1 MERDFMGLNIK
12 DSLVVVKEEPV
23 ESCKDSGLHW
33 SLSSKVGVP
42 HFMSFN
48 SAQDENTFKAI
59 STTDGVDTGLKRQ
72 SDELQNV
79 HAMHLPHD
87 VKMLPFNMSNPSY
100 KTHFGGTGQQSA
112 AAMMKQVL
120 GGIPVTAPHSMLPSR
135 GSVAG
140 TAEPWFSKGSAAPAQ
155 LTIFYGGTVNVF
167 DDISPEKAQAIMFL
181 AGTGCAPPNVMQ
193 PRFQLQASAS
203 KPAAADGACVNQT
216 PNMLPVSGLSSPM
229 SVSSHPIGQCDGS
242 HGNKDDLKISKPTNI
257 SVSPLGT
264 SETPKIV
271 TSLGPVGATTIM
283 PAAVPQARKASLARF
298 LEKRKERVMN
308 LAPYSLSKNSPQCST
323 PESNGVG
330 FSATSCVVTSPLL
343 AGKET

>member
-72 SDELQNV
+72 SDEL
-79 HAMHLPHD
+79 
-87 VKMLPFNMSNPSY
+87 
-100 KTHFGGTGQQSA
+100 QQSA

>member
-1 MERDFMGLNIK
+1 MERDFMGLNSK
-12 DSLVVVKEEPV
+12 DSVVVVKEEPV
-23 ESCKDSGLHW
+23 ESCKDSGFRW
-33 SLSSKVGVP
+33 PLSSKVGVP
-42 HFMSFN
+42 HFMSLN
-48 SAQDENTFKAI
+48 SAQDENPFKGLSA
-59 STTDGVDTGLKRQ
+59 TDGVDAGLKRQ
-72 SDELQNV
+72 SGELQNV

-87 VKMLPFNMSNPSY
+87 VKMLPFYMSNLSF

-112 AAMMKQVL
+112 AATMKQQLL

-140 TAEPWFSKGSAAPAQ
+140 TTEPWFNSKGSAAPAQ

-181 AGTGCAPPNVMQ
+181 AGNGFAPPNVVQ
-193 PRFQLQASAS
+193 PRFQLHPSAS

-216 PNMLPVSGLSSPM
+216 PNMLPASGLSSPM
-229 SVSSHPIGQCDGS
+229 SVSSHPIGQSDGS
-242 HGNKDDLKISKPTNI
+242 PGNKDDMKISKTANI
-257 SVSPLGT
+257 SVVPLGT
-264 SETPKIV
+264 LETPKIV

-308 LAPYSLSKNSPQCST
+308 LAPYSLNKKSADQC
-323 PESNGVG
+323 ESNGVG
-330 FSATSCVVTSPLL
+330 FSATSSV
-343 AGKET
+343 AN

>member
-1 MERDFMGLNIK
+1 MGLNIK
-12 DSLVVVKEEPV
+12 ESVVVVKEEPV
-23 ESCKDSGLHW
+23 ESCKDSGFRW
-33 SLSSKVGVP
+33 PLSSKVGVP
-42 HFMSFN
+42 HFMSLN
-48 SAQDENTFKAI
+48 SAQDENPFKALSAI
-59 STTDGVDTGLKRQ
+59 DGVDAGLKHQ
-72 SDELQNV
+72 SGELQNV

-87 VKMLPFNMSNPSY
+87 VKMLPFNMSYPSY

-112 AAMMKQVL
+112 AATMKQVL

-135 GSVAG
+135 GSVSG
-140 TAEPWFSKGSAAPAQ
+140 TTEPWFNCKGSAAPAQ

-181 AGTGCAPPNVMQ
+181 AGTGCPPPNVVQ

-203 KPAAADGACVNQT
+203 KPAAADGTCVNQT
-216 PNMLPVSGLSSPM
+216 ANMLPASGLSSPM

-242 HGNKDDLKISKPTNI
+242 PGNKDDMKISKTANI
-257 SVSPLGT
+257 SVAPRGT
-264 SETPKIV
+264 LETPKIV

-308 LAPYSLSKNSPQCST
+308 LAPYSLSKKSPECST

-330 FSATSCVVTSPLL
+330 FSATSSVVTSPLL
-343 AGKET
+343 AGRET

>member
-12 DSLVVVKEEPV
+12 ESVVVVKEEPV
-23 ESCKDSGLHW
+23 ESCKDSGLCW
-33 SLSSKVGVP
+33 PLSSKVGVP
-42 HFMSFN
+42 HFMSLN
-48 SAQDENTFKAI
+48 SAQDENTFKAL
-59 STTDGVDTGLKRQ
+59 SATDGVDVGLKRQ
-72 SDELQNV
+72 SGEL
-79 HAMHLPHD
+79 
-87 VKMLPFNMSNPSY
+87 
-100 KTHFGGTGQQSA
+100 QQSA

-120 GGIPVTAPHSMLPSR
+120 SGIPVTTPHSMLPSR

-140 TAEPWFSKGSAAPAQ
+140 TTESWFNSKGSAAPAQ

-181 AGTGCAPPNVMQ
+181 AGTGCAPHNVIQ

-203 KPAAADGACVNQT
+203 KPAAADGLCMNQT
-216 PNMLPVSGLSSPM
+216 PNMLHASGLSSPM

-242 HGNKDDLKISKPTNI
+242 AGNKDDMKISKTSNI
-257 SVSPLGT
+257 SVTPLGT
-264 SETPKIV
+264 LETPNIV

-308 LAPYSLSKNSPQCST
+308 LAPYSLCKKSPECST

-330 FSATSCVVTSPLL
+330 FSATSSVTTGALL
-343 AGKET
+343 ADKET

>member
-23 ESCKDSGLHW
+23 ESCKDSGLRW

-48 SAQDENTFKAI
+48 SAQDENTFKAL
-59 STTDGVDTGLKRQ
+59 SATDGVNASLKRQ
-72 SDELQNV
+72 SGDLQNV
-79 HAMHLPHD
+79 HAMHLPCD

-100 KTHFGGTGQQSA
+100 KTHFGGTGQMNQI
-112 AAMMKQVL
+112 L

-140 TAEPWFSKGSAAPAQ
+140 TTEPWFNYKGSAAPAQ

-167 DDISPEKAQAIMFL
+167 EDISPEKAQAIMFL
-181 AGTGCAPPNVMQ
+181 AGNGCAPPNVVQ

-216 PNMLPVSGLSSPM
+216 PNMLPASGLSSPM
-229 SVSSHPIGQCDGS
+229 SVSSHPIGLSDGS
-242 HGNKDDLKISKPTNI
+242 SGNKDDMKISKTANI
-257 SVSPLGT
+257 SMAPLGT
-264 SETPKIV
+264 LEIPKIV

-308 LAPYSLSKNSPQCST
+308 LAPYGLSKKLPECST

-330 FSATSCVVTSPLL
+330 FSATSSPLL
-343 AGKET
+343 VGKET

>member
-48 SAQDENTFKAI
+48 SAQDENTFKAL
-59 STTDGVDTGLKRQ
+59 SATDGVNASLKRQ
-72 SDELQNV
+72 SGDLQMN
-79 HAMHLPHD
+79 
-87 VKMLPFNMSNPSY
+87 
-100 KTHFGGTGQQSA
+100 QI
-112 AAMMKQVL
+112 L

-140 TAEPWFSKGSAAPAQ
+140 TTEPWFNYKGSAAPAQ

-167 DDISPEKAQAIMFL
+167 EDISPEKAQAIMFL
-181 AGTGCAPPNVMQ
+181 AGNGCAPPNVVQ

-216 PNMLPVSGLSSPM
+216 PNMLPASGLSSPM
-229 SVSSHPIGQCDGS
+229 SVSSHPIGLSDGS
-242 HGNKDDLKISKPTNI
+242 SGNKDDMKISKTANI
-257 SVSPLGT
+257 SMAPLGT
-264 SETPKIV
+264 LETPKIV

-308 LAPYSLSKNSPQCST
+308 LAPYGLSKKLPECST

-330 FSATSCVVTSPLL
+330 FSATSSPLL